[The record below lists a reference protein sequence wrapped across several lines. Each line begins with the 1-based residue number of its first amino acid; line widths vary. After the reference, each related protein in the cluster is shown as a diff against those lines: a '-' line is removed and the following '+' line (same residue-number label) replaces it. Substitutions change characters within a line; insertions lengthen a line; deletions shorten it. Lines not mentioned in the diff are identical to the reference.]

1 MCFCTAMRKGL
12 KITIQEY
19 EKWMEEM
26 QSNSE
31 TRHKLDCVRPMLS
44 DICVAVTNVIKLM
57 GTKLDIDPDGLLMLY
72 ARVMLIARGLGI
84 EKIEKGD
91 TENV

>member
-1 MCFCTAMRKGL
+1 M
-12 KITIQEY
+12 TIQEY

-44 DICVAVTNVIKLM
+44 DICVEVTNKIKSM
-57 GTKLDIDPDGLLMLY
+57 GTKLDIDPDGLLMWY
-72 ARVMLIARGLGI
+72 AGAMLGARELGI

-91 TENV
+91 KEND

>member
-1 MCFCTAMRKGL
+1 M
-12 KITIQEY
+12 TIQEY

-44 DICVAVTNVIKLM
+44 DICVAVTNIIKSL
-57 GTKLDIDPDGLLMLY
+57 GTKLDTDPDGLLMLY
-72 ARVMLIARGLGI
+72 ARVMLAARELGI
-84 EKIEKGD
+84 EKMEKGD
-91 TENV
+91 REEENEKE